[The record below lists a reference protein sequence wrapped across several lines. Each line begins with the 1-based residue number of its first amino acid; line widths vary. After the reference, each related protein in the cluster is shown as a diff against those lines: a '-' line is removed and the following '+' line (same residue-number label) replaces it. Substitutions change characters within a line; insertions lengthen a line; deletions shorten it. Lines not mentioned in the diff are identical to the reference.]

1 MKETLNQI
9 FLTGV
14 LVSKNFEEVDTDVKN
29 TEGQVVGKDK
39 ALRGSVVIRTKDGS
53 ENEVKYYA
61 TRITKQGKESSLFKG
76 LQTVMNE
83 YKTLEFFPNE
93 ADVVKIGS
101 GKIDVRDY
109 KSTKDQLIKSYN
121 EVKANFINRIET
133 KDLELNPQESKF
145 EFEGIIESITDEIV
159 KDVPTGNAIINLMI
173 VGYDST
179 LIPVK
184 LTVMQPMVQPFKSA
198 GFYEGGY
205 AKLVGK
211 IVNTREEIEIVEKM
225 SFGEDN
231 VRKSVTTVKRYE
243 VTSGSPL
250 GSPIEKGI
258 TEDEWNQA
266 KAKRKL
272 KLDTLK
278 NQQPATPNTNSN
290 PFGGNPPANPFNGG
304 NPFAAK

>member
-1 MKETLNQI
+1 MKETTNQI

-14 LVSKNFEEVDTDVKN
+14 LVSKNFEEVDADLKN
-29 TEGQVVGKDK
+29 EQNQVIGKDK
-39 ALRGSVVIRTKDGS
+39 ALRGSITIRTNDGS

-61 TRITKQGKESSLFKG
+61 ARITKKGKENSLFKG

-83 YKTLEFFPNE
+83 YKTLEFNPSE
-93 ADVVKIGS
+93 PDVVKIGS
-101 GKIDVRDY
+101 GKVDIRDY
-109 KSTKDQLIKSYN
+109 KSTKDQQIKSYN

-133 KDLELNPQESKF
+133 KDLEINPQESKF
-145 EFEGIIESITDEIV
+145 EFEGVIESMIDEIV
-159 KDVPTGNAIINLMI
+159 KDAPTGNLIINLTI

-184 LTVMQPMVQPFKSA
+184 LTVMQPMVQSFKSA
-198 GFYEGGY
+198 GFYDGGY
-205 AKLVGK
+205 VKLVGK
-211 IVNTREEIEIVEKM
+211 IVNTREEVETVEKM

-231 VRKSVTTVKRYE
+231 IKKTTVTVRRYE

-258 TEDEWNQA
+258 TEDDWNQA

-278 NQQPATPNTNSN
+278 NQQVAASASNSN
-290 PFGGNPPANPFNGG
+290 PFGGNPPANPFNNG